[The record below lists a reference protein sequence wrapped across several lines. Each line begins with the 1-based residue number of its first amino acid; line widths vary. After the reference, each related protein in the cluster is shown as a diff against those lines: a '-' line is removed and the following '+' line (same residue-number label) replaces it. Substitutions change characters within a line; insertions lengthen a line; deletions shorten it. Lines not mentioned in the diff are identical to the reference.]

1 MNPAP
6 NLVLVGPMGAGKT
19 AIGRRIAERFS
30 LQFVDLDQ
38 RIVDVAGTSI
48 PSIFEH
54 AGEAGFR
61 LRECQALA
69 ETLAGEGL
77 LMSTGGGAVLDAENR
92 ALMRSRGF
100 VVYLQVGL
108 ESQLRRVGKDRNR
121 PLLQT
126 DNPRETLRQ
135 LSRTRE
141 PLYREVAD
149 LMLDTDGLNPGQATA
164 SLTLKLARQWQ
175 RSGATA

>member
-38 RIVDVAGTSI
+38 RIVEAAGISI
-48 PSIFEH
+48 PTIFEH

-61 LRECQALA
+61 LRECEALA
-69 ETLAGEGL
+69 DALAGEGL
-77 LMSTGGGAVLDAENR
+77 LISTGGGAVLDADNR
-92 ALMRSRGF
+92 ALMRARGF

-108 ESQLRRVGKDRNR
+108 ESQLRRIGRDRNR

-126 DNPRETLRQ
+126 DNPKETLRQ
-135 LSRTRE
+135 LSRIRE
-141 PLYREVAD
+141 PLYRQVAD

-175 RSGATA
+175 RSEATA

>member
-38 RIVDVAGTSI
+38 RIVEAAGISI
-48 PSIFEH
+48 PTIFEH

-61 LRECQALA
+61 LRECEALA
-69 ETLAGEGL
+69 DALAGEGL
-77 LMSTGGGAVLDAENR
+77 LISTGGGAVLDADNR
-92 ALMRSRGF
+92 ALMQARGF

-108 ESQLRRVGKDRNR
+108 ESQLRRIGRDRNR

-126 DNPRETLRQ
+126 DNPKETLRQ
-135 LSRTRE
+135 LSRIRE
-141 PLYREVAD
+141 PLYRQVAD
-149 LMLDTDGLNPGQATA
+149 LLLDTDGLNPGQATA

-175 RSGATA
+175 RSEATA